1 MDPITILAALLPL
14 GIDAGKFA
22 IQKWLAPESVKPGT
36 FTDLLQ
42 LRQLELEQFKA
53 MQGTGEASYPWVAAV
68 RSMQRPV
75 FAAAVLGVW
84 VWHASTGQVPETVA
98 NMAAAVGFYL
108 FGDRTLFHAKARAG
122 GAQ

>member
-14 GIDAGKFA
+14 GIDAGKYA

-36 FTDLLQ
+36 FAELLQ
-42 LRQLELEQFKA
+42 LRQLDVEQFKA

-68 RSMQRPV
+68 RSLQRPA

-84 VWHASTGQVPETVA
+84 VWQSSRGDVSADVA
-98 NMAAAVGFYL
+98 NMASAVGFYL
-108 FGDRTLFHAKARAG
+108 FGDRTLFHIKGAAK
-122 GAQ
+122 